1 MGILKRT
8 RLPEVPP
15 IRLWEVPYLVVAS
28 FGSTGY
34 FPLASG
40 TVASAAACVVFL
52 LLPGWPWM
60 VGVLGAVLFLFGVPA
75 AGWMALRYHDPDP
88 SQVTVDEGAV
98 MLLILALFPR
108 EWGYLALAFVL
119 FRFFD
124 IVKPPPGRLLERLPG
139 GWGIMLDDLLA
150 GAYTSAV
157 LIIVSLADLMPAWA
171 RLALPSIWP

>member
-1 MGILKRT
+1 MGIVKRT
-8 RLPEVPP
+8 RIPDVPP
-15 IRLWEVPYLVVAS
+15 IRFWEVPYLVAAS
-28 FGSTGY
+28 FGGTGY

-52 LLPGWPWM
+52 LLPGWPWLA
-60 VGVLGAVLFLFGVPA
+60 GVLGAALFLFGVPA
-75 AGWMALRYHDPDP
+75 AGWMALRYRDPDP

-98 MLLILALFPR
+98 MLLILAFFPR
-108 EWGYLALAFVL
+108 EWGYLGLAFVL

-124 IVKPPPGRLLERLPG
+124 ILKPPPGRLLERLPS

-150 GAYTSAV
+150 GVYTSAV

-171 RLALPSIWP
+171 RAALPSIWG